1 MKLYW
6 KIVVLVLFL
15 VTGALIAGY
24 GFRSETQV
32 AQTTPVDNFDGAI
45 IAHSQQMIKDGR
57 QTFRFATFGD
67 EAFWGDQLMLHKAIE
82 GSKFGGIGPGLS
94 PAAVAALGLK
104 IDLDALPQSIRDALK
119 AGQVNLNDPA
129 VTLALLKLNAVLG
142 VTGFFK
148 PEGDLKSVGLQCALC
163 HSRVDNSFTAPGIPA
178 GVIGHRL
185 DGWSNQDL
193 NVGQITA
200 LAPNL
205 QPFANLLGTDVATV
219 KKVLTSWG
227 PGKFDA
233 ELFLD
238 GKGFRPDGKTA
249 AVLIPPAFGLA
260 GVNLHTWTGAWG
272 TVTYWN
278 AFVAN
283 LEMHGKGTFFDP
295 RLDNAQQFPIA
306 AAHHFG
312 HTKNE
317 PDLITAKLP
326 ALQFYQ
332 LAIPAPKPP
341 KGSFDKEAAERG
353 DKLFSGKAHC
363 TTCHTE
369 PVWSEPGWNLHK
381 GSEVCIDNFEANRAP
396 DHRYRTTPL
405 NGLWTHTKRGFY
417 HDGRFA
423 TLLDVVDHYD
433 TCFNLDLSTSERT
446 DLVEYL
452 KSLPSEEVENH

>member
-1 MKLYW
+1 MKRYW
-6 KIVVLVLFL
+6 KVVVLLL
-15 VTGALIAGY
+15 ASGALLAGY
-24 GFRSETQV
+24 SLRTDNQATQ
-32 AQTTPVDNFDGAI
+32 TRPLDNFDRI
-45 IAHSQQMIKDGR
+45 IVANSQQMVEDGR

-82 GSKFGGIGPGLS
+82 GSRFGGVGTGLS
-94 PAAVAALGLK
+94 PAMAAALGLK
-104 IDLDALPQSIRDALK
+104 IDLDALPQSIRAALE
-119 AGQVNLNDPA
+119 AGKINLNDPA

-142 VTGFFK
+142 VTGFFNT
-148 PEGDLKSVGLQCALC
+148 EGSLQSVGLQCSIC
-163 HSRVDNSFTAPGIPA
+163 HSRVDNSFTAPGVPA

-193 NVGQITA
+193 NIGQIVA

-205 QPFANLLGTDVATV
+205 EPVAKLLGTDVNSV
-219 KKVLTSWG
+219 KKVLTNWG

-283 LEMHGKGTFFDP
+283 LELHGKGTFFDP
-295 RLDNAQQFPIA
+295 RFDNAEQFPIA
-306 AAHHFG
+306 AANHLG

-317 PDLITAKLP
+317 PDLITARLP

-341 KGSFDKEAAERG
+341 EGSFDKEAAARG
-353 DKLFSGKAHC
+353 DKLFSGQARC
-363 TTCHTE
+363 TSCHTE
-369 PVWSEPGWNLHK
+369 PIWSEPGWNLHA
-381 GSEVCIDNFEANRAP
+381 GSEVCIDNFEADRAP

-405 NGLWTHTKRGFY
+405 NGLWTHMKRGFY

-423 TLLDVVDHYD
+423 TLLDVVNHYD
-433 TCFNLDLSTSERT
+433 TCFNLGLSTSDKT